1 MSKKKSILILV
12 LSLFFI
18 SILLLVV
25 FKKTAFFDD
34 AVYQFIISWRSSFL
48 DRFFILITQLGN
60 TISILCVVG
69 IMACLFHNRYSIFL
83 MVSAAD
89 SVIMNT
95 LVKYCIQRPRP
106 TGLRL
111 IEQGGYSFPSGH
123 AMISVCVY
131 GYLLYLAYT
140 HISNKYLKYGVSIL
154 LLLVI
159 LGIGVSRIYV
169 GVHYASDVLAGYLLA
184 TIYVILL
191 VEVTKN
197 MKFRGN

>member
-1 MSKKKSILILV
+1 MNKKQSILILV

-18 SILLLVV
+18 SILLLVI
-25 FKKTAFFDD
+25 FKKTAFIDEPI
-34 AVYQFIISWRSSFL
+34 YEFIISWRSSFL
-48 DRFFILITQLGN
+48 DTFFIFITQLGN
-60 TISILCVVG
+60 TIPILLIVLM
-69 IMACLFHNRYSIFL
+69 MAAFLHNRYGIFL
-83 MVSAAD
+83 MVSTID
-89 SVIMNT
+89 SVLMNT
-95 LVKYCIQRPRP
+95 LVKYCVQRPRP

-140 HISNKYLKYGVSIL
+140 RISNKYLKYSVSIL

-169 GVHYASDVLAGYLLA
+169 GVHYPTDVLAGYLLA

-197 MKFRGN
+197 MNFRGN

>member
-1 MSKKKSILILV
+1 MNKKKSILILV

-25 FKKTAFFDD
+25 FKKTDFIDKPI
-34 AVYQFIISWRSSFL
+34 YEGIISLRSSFF
-48 DRFFILITQLGN
+48 DTFFIFITQLGN
-60 TISILCVVG
+60 TVPILLIVLL
-69 IMACLFHNRYSIFL
+69 MAVFFHNRYGIFL
-83 MVSAAD
+83 MISAID
-89 SVIMNT
+89 SVLMNT

-106 TGLRL
+106 TELRL

-123 AMISVCVY
+123 SMISVCVY

-169 GVHYASDVLAGYLLA
+169 GVHYPTDVLAGYLLA

-191 VEVTKN
+191 VEITKN
-197 MKFRGN
+197 MNFRGN

>member
-1 MSKKKSILILV
+1 MNKKKSILILV

-18 SILLLVV
+18 SILLLVI
-25 FKKTAFFDD
+25 FKKTAFIDEPI
-34 AVYQFIISWRSSFL
+34 YEFIISWRSSFL
-48 DRFFILITQLGN
+48 DTFFIFITQLGN
-60 TISILCVVG
+60 TIPILLIVLV
-69 IMACLFHNRYSIFL
+69 MAAFLHNRYGIFL
-83 MVSAAD
+83 MVSTID
-89 SVIMNT
+89 SVLMNT

-140 HISNKYLKYGVSIL
+140 RISNKYLKYSVSIL

-169 GVHYASDVLAGYLLA
+169 GVHYPTDVLAGYLLA

-197 MKFRGN
+197 MNFRGN